1 MLNRIMI
8 ELNEL
13 NRLAQVYYKYKQW
26 ALLEKANN
34 KEFILEKRER
44 KIIST
49 FIEKINKELTLE
61 KDN

>member
-1 MLNRIMI
+1 MKIKNKIL
-8 ELNEL
+8 EE
-13 NRLAQVYYKYKQW
+13 
-26 ALLEKANN
+26 LEKANN

-61 KDN
+61 KDH

>member
-1 MLNRIMI
+1 MLNRLMK

-34 KEFILEKRER
+34 KIIIWSNKIKNNLE
-44 KIIST
+44 
-49 FIEKINKELTLE
+49 NKERFVC
-61 KDN
+61 